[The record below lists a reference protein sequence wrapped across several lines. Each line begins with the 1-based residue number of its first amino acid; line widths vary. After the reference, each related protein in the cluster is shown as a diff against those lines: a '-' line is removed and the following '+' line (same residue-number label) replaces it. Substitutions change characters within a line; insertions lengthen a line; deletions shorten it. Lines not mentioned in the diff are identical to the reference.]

1 MKTVNVLLYF
11 TCNIRAGKD
20 FILLVILFQ
29 LNKLVLGQLRLLPVV
44 FSSALKRTF
53 SLSGI
58 HSDNARVNMTK

>member
-1 MKTVNVLLYF
+1 MKTVNVLMYF
-11 TCNIRAGKD
+11 TRNIRAGKD
-20 FILLVILFQ
+20 FILSLILFE

-58 HSDNARVNMTK
+58 HSDDARVNMTK